1 MDIETELLEASE
13 RATPEP
19 AKKAPRKPRPSEI
32 AAKEAKAAAKKEP
45 AVKAKPKKK
54 KAAKAKKKFVKT
66 AKKQAPARKA
76 KRSVPKK
83 VKKKKFAKK
92 MGKPPLTGPAALT
105 HRLDLRVNRATKAR
119 VTAYAKKKEQ
129 TISAV
134 VIGLIDKLK

>member
-1 MDIETELLEASE
+1 MDTETELLEASE

-19 AKKAPRKPRPSEI
+19 AKKAPRKPRPSEL
-32 AAKEAKAAAKKEP
+32 AKKVAAKK
-45 AVKAKPKKK
+45 KL
-54 KAAKAKKKFVKT
+54 AAKAKKKFVKT

-83 VKKKKFAKK
+83 VKRPKK